1 MEKLSLHNLPIN
13 HKKYPF
19 ITARETEIDSIVVE
33 EIFCSVNFQ
42 NWLLS
47 KVSLKENSELIGAW
61 KNVNPA
67 NFGECDIIAEFIE
80 NNKNIAIL
88 IENKIFAPEQPQQA
102 ERYHKTGKF
111 LVEKGGEGE
120 KIDQYISCL
129 LSPKDYFKEGSPME
143 KYHKKITYE
152 ELLEWFKQQNDSKRM
167 RVKQMVIQNCIDKAK
182 TGYAQTVDES
192 TNKFYKHYVD
202 IARKNNPELG
212 LRYKTYTKDN
222 SWRYIKPGIFPSN
235 IRIIHKGLDGFVDLE
250 ISKIDIDN
258 FSKLMINKLR
268 DNMTIHK
275 TGKSLSVRILVST
288 LPKITSMEK
297 PEIYKKQIAEALNA
311 ASQLTAWYQNFKN
324 ESIFIG

>member
-19 ITARETEIDSIVVE
+19 ITARESEIDSIVVE

-143 KYHKKITYE
+143 QYHKKITYE
-152 ELLEWFKQQNDSKRM
+152 ELLEWFKQQD
-167 RVKQMVIQNCIDKAK
+167 
-182 TGYAQTVDES
+182 
-192 TNKFYKHYVD
+192 
-202 IARKNNPELG
+202 RK
-212 LRYKTYTKDN
+212 
-222 SWRYIKPGIFPSN
+222 
-235 IRIIHKGLDGFVDLE
+235 
-250 ISKIDIDN
+250 
-258 FSKLMINKLR
+258 
-268 DNMTIHK
+268 
-275 TGKSLSVRILVST
+275 SVV
-288 LPKITSMEK
+288 
-297 PEIYKKQIAEALNA
+297 
-311 ASQLTAWYQNFKN
+311 
-324 ESIFIG
+324 